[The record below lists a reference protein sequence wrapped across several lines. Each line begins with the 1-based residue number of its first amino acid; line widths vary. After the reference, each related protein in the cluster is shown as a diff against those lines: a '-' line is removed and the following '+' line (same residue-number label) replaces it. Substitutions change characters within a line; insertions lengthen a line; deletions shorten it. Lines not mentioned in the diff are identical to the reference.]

1 MQQFIVQIE
10 VLFLLYNLI
19 KKHMTKKKTMTAL
32 ELLKTNKSVAERA
45 ENYVISAKRNIQKD
59 VIDTLNSKKE
69 GIEDELFELTNFN
82 LETNINRGVNE
93 MTRAE
98 VETRFKKII
107 DLEYKL
113 VLLEMEIKT
122 KLASFNK
129 YFGNAEA

>member
-1 MQQFIVQIE
+1 MS
-10 VLFLLYNLI
+10 
-19 KKHMTKKKTMTAL
+19 KKKTMTAL

-82 LETNINRGVNE
+82 LETNVNLGLNE
-93 MTRAE
+93 MTRTE
-98 VETRFKKII
+98 VEKRFKQII